1 MGNEVENPMLRDKW
15 YRETDE
21 ERERREEIEAQIADD
36 AYDSRFD

>member
-15 YRETDE
+15 DETDE
-21 ERERREEIEAQIADD
+21 ERARREDIEAQIADD